1 MMYSGVGTG
10 TGQDGPGTGTGPR
23 APRTSAQLRAD
34 PPAAGD
40 RALGRF
46 APQSVSHRGACW
58 SLPRMSLLWVSPASH
73 VSRTLLSRLS
83 DKRRL
88 SGGSGT
94 SNWREKGRGDEGAV
108 SRVQGVAFARP
119 APPPGAQPA
128 PLWALGWLGCAHLA
142 LSHVGPLPTRLSPP
156 GRLTAS
162 GRSRFCSRPGLPCS
176 GRGGR
181 TPAGGQVW
189 RGRVGTGPARRG
201 GDAAPRADTRGRL
214 RCPHSNAAVGKP
226 RP

>member
-1 MMYSGVGTG
+1 MFPSNSIMYSGGGTG

-94 SNWREKGRGDEGAV
+94 SNWRERGRGDEGAV
-108 SRVQGVAFARP
+108 SRVQGVAFACP
-119 APPPGAQPA
+119 APLPGPQPA

-142 LSHVGPLPTRLSPP
+142 VWPRRSPPDASVPARAPRLSPP
-156 GRLTAS
+156 GCLTAS
-162 GRSRFCSRPGLPCS
+162 G
-176 GRGGR
+176 
-181 TPAGGQVW
+181 
-189 RGRVGTGPARRG
+189 
-201 GDAAPRADTRGRL
+201 
-214 RCPHSNAAVGKP
+214 
-226 RP
+226 